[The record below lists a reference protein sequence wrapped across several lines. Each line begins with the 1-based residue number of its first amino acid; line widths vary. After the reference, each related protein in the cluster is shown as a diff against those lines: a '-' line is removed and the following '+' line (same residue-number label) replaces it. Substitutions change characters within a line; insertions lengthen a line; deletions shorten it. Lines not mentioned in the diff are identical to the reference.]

1 MFMFYRESSEKNAWV
16 DFTKVWSS
24 SNVFVSPAGIDK
36 YLLMPDRPSSV
47 LEVRHYLHVY
57 MYII

>member
-1 MFMFYRESSEKNAWV
+1 MLYRESSEKNAWV

-57 MYII
+57 GCII